1 MRKME
6 DEEFVLRLKVIIE
19 QLNTFYGKL
28 ESDDFWVSD
37 EITETL
43 DLITQAKEK
52 LESLKGIYL

>member
-52 LESLKGIYL
+52 LESLKVIYL

>member
-43 DLITQAKEK
+43 DLIIQAKEK

>member
-52 LESLKGIYL
+52 LESLKEIYL